1 MRMTPWHWLALM
13 LSLVSIACAS
23 AVGQEEK
30 MKVTPETTITFPA
43 RWVALLE
50 DAHKRFLDAE
60 QRVDCFEVHVHSEGS
75 LITVSYLPLP
85 DTRVSDEGRI
95 TTTRTKSACGQA
107 MTYEYDLSGKL
118 VRQFI
123 NR

>member
-1 MRMTPWHWLALM
+1 MT
-13 LSLVSIACAS
+13 
-23 AVGQEEK
+23 
-30 MKVTPETTITFPA
+30 VTPETTITFPA

-50 DAHKRFLDAE
+50 DAHKRFLDTK
-60 QRVDCFEVHVHSEGS
+60 QSVDCFEVQIHSMAS
-75 LITVSYLPLP
+75 LIRVNYLPIP
-85 DTRVSDEGRI
+85 DTSISDEGRI

-123 NR
+123 NK